1 MADSKGDGGRG
12 GRRSRQGRGRPSS
25 RGGEG
30 SERADAPTLTRLLAT
45 RVLERVERSQA
56 YADIAL
62 HQSLARSPLSGV
74 DRALTTEL
82 VYGTLRWRGR
92 LDYFLSHVLNQELAT
107 LDPLVATILRLGAY
121 QLMFSDRIPPS
132 AAVDQAVRC
141 THAVGNHRA
150 TGLVNAV
157 LRRLSREWTTIVP
170 PRLDDDAEAHLVH
183 ALSMPPWIARR
194 LIEIYGPEEAAR
206 FAVAC
211 NQPPPI
217 TVRANRTRCDRDTLL
232 AKLRERHPKARAGE
246 LGEDAIHLGHV
257 GDLGRDPAFREG
269 DYSVQDEASQLVV
282 EFLDPQPGDWVLD
295 TCAAP
300 GSKTTGI
307 AERLM
312 ADDGAKGGV
321 LALDRNGRR
330 LKLVSQ
336 AVRRLGLEGVH
347 LLQRD
352 ATLPL
357 GDLSVPGMN
366 DDGSLPRFDRILVD
380 APCSGLG
387 SLRRNPDA
395 RWRVDA
401 EDPDRLAEIQHTLL
415 LRAASVLRRGG
426 SLVYSTCTVLP
437 EENEEQIVRFLETNP
452 NFRRVEKADLP
463 ERLREL
469 ASDQGTLNLTPHE
482 HGSDG
487 FFAARLERIE

>member
-1 MADSKGDGGRG
+1 MADSGGKGEGGGDERKP
-12 GRRSRQGRGRPSS
+12 RRSRGRPKPKKD
-25 RGGEG
+25 EG
-30 SERADAPTLTRLLAT
+30 KDKAGAPTLTRLLAT

-56 YADIAL
+56 YADLAL

-92 LDYFLSHVLNQELAT
+92 LDYFLSHMLNQELST

-141 THAVGNHRA
+141 TRAVGNQRA

-170 PRLDDDAEAHLVH
+170 PRLDDDPEAHLVH
-183 ALSMPPWIARR
+183 ALSVPHWMAHR
-194 LIEIYGPEEAAR
+194 LLDIYGAETAAK
-206 FAVAC
+206 FVQAC

-217 TVRANRTRCDRDTLL
+217 TVRANRTRIDRDTLL
-232 AKLRERHPKARAGE
+232 TQLQERFPKVRAGKF
-246 LGEDAIHLGHV
+246 GEDAIHLGHV
-257 GDLGRDPAFREG
+257 GDLGRDAAFRDG
-269 DYSVQDEASQLVV
+269 LYSVQDEASQLVV
-282 EFLDPQPGDWVLD
+282 ELLDPQPGDWVLD

-307 AERLM
+307 AERL
-312 ADDGAKGGV
+312 GGEGGV
-321 LALDRNGRR
+321 LALDRNPRR

-336 AVRRLGLEGVH
+336 NVRRLQLEGVH
-347 LLQRD
+347 VLQRD

-357 GDLSVPGMN
+357 GDLTLPGMS
-366 DDGSLPRFDRILVD
+366 DKDELPRFDRILVD
-380 APCSGLG
+380 APCSGIG

-395 RWRVDA
+395 RWRVD
-401 EDPDRLAEIQHTLL
+401 EKDPERLAEVQQTLL
-415 LRAASVLRRGG
+415 LRAAAVLRRGG

-437 EENEEQIVRFLETNP
+437 EENEEQIARFLETNP
-452 NFRRVEKADLP
+452 NFRRVDPADLP
-463 ERLREL
+463 ARLREI
-469 ASDQGTLNLTPHE
+469 ADDTGTLNLTPHE

>member
-1 MADSKGDGGRG
+1 MADSNDGNDSG
-12 GRRSRQGRGRPSS
+12 GRRPRRNRGRPDNGKSEA
-25 RGGEG
+25 GER
-30 SERADAPTLTRLLAT
+30 SDTPTLTRLLAT

-62 HQSLARSPLSGV
+62 HQSLARSPLSGL

-92 LDYFLSHVLNQELAT
+92 LDYFLSHVLNQELST

-141 THAVGNHRA
+141 TKAVGNHRA

-170 PRLDDDAEAHLVH
+170 PRLEDDAEAHLVD
-183 ALSMPPWIARR
+183 ALSLPPWMARR
-194 LIEIYGPEEAAR
+194 LLEVYGPEQAAKY
-206 FAVAC
+206 AQAC

-217 TVRANRTRCDRDTLL
+217 TVRVNRTRANRDEML
-232 AKLRERHPKARAGE
+232 AKIQTRFPKARAGE
-246 LGEDAIHLGHV
+246 LGEDTVVLGHV
-257 GDLGRDPAFREG
+257 GDLGRDAAFRDG

-282 EFLDPQPGDWVLD
+282 ELLDPQPGDWVLD

-307 AERLM
+307 AERL
-312 ADDGAKGGV
+312 AGRGGV
-321 LALDRNGRR
+321 LALDRNARR

-336 AVRRLGLEGVH
+336 SVRRLQLDGVQT
-347 LLQRD
+347 LQQD
-352 ATLPL
+352 ASLPL
-357 GDLSVPGMN
+357 GDLRAKGLN
-366 DDGSLPRFDRILVD
+366 DDGSLARFDRILVD

-395 RWRVDA
+395 RWRVD
-401 EDPDRLAEIQHTLL
+401 EKDPGRLAEVQHTLL
-415 LRAASVLRRGG
+415 LRAAAVLRRGG

-437 EENEEQIVRFLETNP
+437 EENEEQIERFLETNP
-452 NFRRVEKADLP
+452 NFRRVQANELP
-463 ERLREL
+463 ERLRDL
-469 ASDQGTLNLTPHE
+469 VTDDGTLHLTPHE
-482 HGSDG
+482 HGTDG